1 MYVLLASKYECVF
14 RANNYGS
21 MQVSLGVFGPVFS
34 AFLASG
40 HQKLL
45 QTAKHS
51 AFQSASMRITLV
63 KTIQN

>member
-51 AFQSASMRITLV
+51 AF
-63 KTIQN
+63 